1 MADYITAKQL
11 REERMPLAHRIK
23 EMNDKAQAEKRL
35 FTAEEETNWKQL
47 NADYDALT
55 NRIEMAERTES
66 VLAEQVSPTVQVRTV
81 ASPAAAENS
90 VPNRGDYDGRKALE
104 GFDPGRRDEPTE
116 ADNALALQAWARAQ
130 EGLELRPEHQR
141 ACRVTGV
148 NAYGKFLELKLNQGA
163 GSYNTVRKN
172 FRNALSG
179 NDGSS
184 GAFTRPEGFVNNL
197 EQALLMFANLRQV
210 AEVMRTG
217 DGNPLPWPTAN
228 NTSNTG
234 YIVGENE
241 SNTTQQQP
249 TMGRSIFSAYEY
261 TSGFIRIPNSLLN
274 DSAFDLAAIAG
285 SMQGEMIGRRQATD
299 FTTGD
304 GVNKA
309 TGFVTACVNAS
320 ATVSAASATAIAFDD
335 LYGLKHGVDP
345 AYRQM
350 GGTWMM
356 HDSILLAVRKLKDGN
371 GQYLWQTSRVSGQ
384 PDTLDGDPLF
394 INQAMDYTIASGKYT
409 VAYGVFSKYKIRD
422 VNGIVMRRADERYI
436 ENNQTGFIS
445 FLRSDGN
452 LIDAGTKPIK
462 LLSH

>member
-11 REERMPLAHRIK
+11 REERMPLAHKIK
-23 EMNDKAQAEKRL
+23 EMNDKAQSEKRL
-35 FTAEEETNWKQL
+35 FTAEEDTNWKQL

-55 NRIEMAERTES
+55 NRIEMAERCEA
-66 VLAEQVSPTVQVRTV
+66 VLAEQVAPAVQVKNV
-81 ASPAAAENS
+81 ASPAAEI
-90 VPNRGDYDGRKALE
+90 PNRGDYDGRKALE
-104 GFDPGRRDEPTE
+104 NFDPGRREEASE
-116 ADNALALQAWARAQ
+116 ADHALALQAWLRTG
-130 EGLELRPEHQR
+130 EGMDLRPEHQR

-148 NAYGKFLELKLNQGA
+148 NAYAKNLEVKFGSGH
-163 GSYNTVRKN
+163 GSYNTVKRN

-179 NDGSS
+179 NDGAS

-197 EQALLMFANLRQV
+197 EQALLYFANMRQV

-241 SNTTQQQP
+241 TNTTQQQP

-261 TSGFIRIPNSLLN
+261 TSGFIRIPNSLLT

-285 SMQGEMIGRRQATD
+285 TMQGEMIGRRQATD
-299 FTTGD
+299 FTTGT
-304 GVNKA
+304 GVNQA
-309 TGFVTACVNAS
+309 TGFVTACAANG
-320 ATVSAASATAIAFDD
+320 ATVSAASATAITFDD

-345 AYRQM
+345 AYRDM
-350 GGTWMM
+350 GCQWML
-356 HDSILLAVRKLKDGN
+356 HDTILLAIRKLKDGN

-384 PDTLDGDPLF
+384 PDTIDGDPLF
-394 INQAMDYTIASGKYT
+394 INQAMDSTIASGKYT

-422 VNGIVMRRADERYI
+422 VNGVVMRRADERYI